1 MSITEAIYFEK
12 SIITIPI
19 TPEQYVLSEKLQKQN
34 VTYLLKY
41 QELAYDHLLYAIQHL
56 LEDESVL
63 KHRNKLLKKQLLR
76 NLDNMDVKQK
86 TLNAIEMTLATDG
99 LDYLKPH
106 SYHLNF
112 WSSILIDVMLILIM
126 GLIAILA
133 IPFLL
138 TCCILKRSYQNQTNL
153 ELLSNNKQTHRYHC
167 KVNEF
172 LMTSTTA
179 SLRTC
184 VNLKHHRQNSGPE
197 NDQSSPLTSEERRR
211 SSNSDIH
218 ERRKRLSSNSSSCCN
233 CSSSPSSSSAPTT
246 PLSKRETSPLLAEI
260 DINHAKDI

>member
-1 MSITEAIYFEK
+1 MSITEALYFEK

-19 TPEQYVLSEKLQKQN
+19 TPEQYVLSEKLYKQN

-56 LEDESVL
+56 LEDENNL
-63 KHRNKLLKKQLLR
+63 KKQVKLLKDQLLQ
-76 NLDNMDVKQK
+76 NLDNMDAMQK
-86 TLNAIEMTLATDG
+86 TLNAIEMTLTTDG

-112 WSSILIDVMLILIM
+112 WSSILIDVMFILII

-138 TCCILKRSYQNQTNL
+138 TCCILKRSYQNQTKL
-153 ELLSNNKQTHRYHC
+153 DLLSNKQTHRYHC

-172 LMTSTTA
+172 LTTSTTA
-179 SLRTC
+179 TLRTC
-184 VNLKHHRQNSGPE
+184 TNSKHHRQNSGQE
-197 NDQSSPLTSEERRR
+197 NDESSPITSKVRRR
-211 SSNSDIH
+211 SSNSDIQ

-233 CSSSPSSSSAPTT
+233 CSTSASSSSAPTT
-246 PLSKRETSPLLAEI
+246 PVSKREAPSLFAEF
-260 DINHAKDI
+260 DANHANDI